1 MMLDVQRVEKK
12 YPVNV
17 IDMENLKERLG
28 TVLQADPHN
37 GKEGYIV
44 RSLYFDS
51 YKDMDYF
58 AKADGLDNRK
68 KIRLRIYSPAD
79 TSVKL
84 EIKEKVNG
92 RQRKRSVSISRQE
105 AEQMLRGEYEF
116 LLSME
121 SSLAKTLYLYMTKEG
136 YRPKCIVE
144 YDRYAFIHQSNDT
157 RVTFDQNLRCSCDFE
172 HFLSEDVFWIPAED
186 RSRITL
192 EVKYNHFLLSAVKNA
207 VSSRLTL
214 EVSNSK
220 YCKARE
226 KLGI

>member
-1 MMLDVQRVEKK
+1 MLDVQRVEKK
-12 YPVNV
+12 YPINV
-17 IDMENLKERLG
+17 IDMENLKKRLG
-28 TVLQADPHN
+28 AVLQSDPHN
-37 GKEGYIV
+37 GENGYIV

-51 YKDMDYF
+51 HRDMDYY

-84 EIKEKVNG
+84 EVKEKVDG
-92 RQRKRSVSISRQE
+92 RQRKRSLSISREE
-105 AEQMLRGEYEF
+105 AERLIAGDFGF
-116 LLSME
+116 LLETDSP
-121 SSLAKTLYLYMTKEG
+121 LAKTLYCYMVKEG

-144 YDRYAFIHQSNDT
+144 YDRYAFIHRSNDT
-157 RVTFDQNLRCSCDFE
+157 RITFDQNLRCSCDFA
-172 HFLSEDVFWIPAED
+172 HFLTDNIVWIPAED

-207 VSSRLTL
+207 VSNRITI